1 MLLLLL
7 NACSVLIFCPIFGK
21 FFCPANNVLSSEMQ
35 QRSSCTK
42 ASCCQTKFG
51 SDDVLALAWLV
62 ASLVGGAFVVK
73 NAGKKAYM
81 DYGIYCYIL
90 RLTAALTLQ

>member
-1 MLLLLL
+1 ML
-7 NACSVLIFCPIFGK
+7 SDK
-21 FFCPANNVLSSEMQ
+21 F
-35 QRSSCTK
+35 R
-42 ASCCQTKFG
+42 

-73 NAGKKAYM
+73 NVGKKAYM

-90 RLTAALTLQ
+90 HLTAALALQ